1 MNWCTAEEE
10 DPGRPVSASVDSIS
24 SITSMPTHA
33 LRQVS
38 SAGDVHSASVV
49 DSRVSPSQCQG

>member
-1 MNWCTAEEE
+1 MNWCTVEEE
-10 DPGRPVSASVDSIS
+10 ESGRPVSASVDSIS

-38 SAGDVHSASVV
+38 SAGDVHSASIV
-49 DSRVSPSQCQG
+49 DNRVSPSQGQG